1 MLRNCVAIVPCRA
14 GSKGLPNKNFLM
26 VGSKKLYKITLD
38 QALRCIN
45 EVIIS
50 SDKNLEK
57 ELGCYSVKQHR
68 RSPALST
75 DQSTMAEL
83 MLELISM
90 YELQKS
96 TIVLLQPTSPLRRDD
111 DISKCI
117 KTFENNTF
125 DLVFTV
131 SAQDRAVLKSGFIRG
146 NKFIPLA
153 EPEFTFMNRQDLPE
167 LFRPNG
173 AVYVFNGGWFEE
185 NNGFTSNNIGV
196 VEMPKENSLDID
208 NLEDFDRVAQIYK
221 NHSKN

>member
-1 MLRNCVAIVPCRA
+1 
-14 GSKGLPNKNFLM
+14 M

-68 RSPALST
+68 RSPALAT

-173 AVYVFNGGWFEE
+173 AVYVFNGGWFEK
-185 NNGFTSNNIGV
+185 NNGFTSSNVGV
-196 VEMPKENSLDID
+196 VEMPTENSVDID
-208 NLEDFDRVAQIYK
+208 NQEDFDRVAQIYK
-221 NHSKN
+221 NYSKN